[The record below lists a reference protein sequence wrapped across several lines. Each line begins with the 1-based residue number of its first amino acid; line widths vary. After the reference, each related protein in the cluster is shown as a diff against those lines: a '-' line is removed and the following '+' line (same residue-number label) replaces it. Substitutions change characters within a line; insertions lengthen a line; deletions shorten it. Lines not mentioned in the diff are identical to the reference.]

1 MEQALPRV
9 FRLLSAR
16 NPEVSGK
23 ALRSDMM
30 LIVFWITADCDLH
43 HIFQVKRNYSGC
55 VSALQ
60 ATRTI
65 AEKFLFINRYRMRG
79 ATLDSLA
86 LNHRWQKLASPICN
100 RPGAILPIS
109 FSLSLNPG

>member
-1 MEQALPRV
+1 MERALPLV

-23 ALRSDMM
+23 ALRSDVV
-30 LIVFWITADCDLH
+30 LIVSWVTADCDLH

-65 AEKFLFINRYRMRG
+65 TEKFLFINRHPMRG
-79 ATLDSLA
+79 APLASLA
-86 LNHRWQKLASPICN
+86 LNHPWQSLASPN
-100 RPGAILPIS
+100 L
-109 FSLSLNPG
+109 